1 MQFLRKSLIIQRKTA
16 LNAEN
21 SHSLKGK
28 ESIKVE
34 KTIFIFGLGYVGTA
48 LAYFLKAAG
57 WNVAGTISNRS
68 KDCNYKATELR
79 KKGIATYF
87 FDPSSKISDHRIHD
101 ALQNSSYLLSTVPPI
116 YSKSR
121 DIDVDIIV
129 EQFKQSIIEAREAG
143 SLKWIGY
150 LSSTGVYGSIV
161 TLPWVATNSTN
172 AKKSNVLFLLSSAY

>member
-1 MQFLRKSLIIQRKTA
+1 M
-16 LNAEN
+16 
-21 SHSLKGK
+21 
-28 ESIKVE
+28 E

-79 KKGIATYF
+79 KKGIQTYF